1 MKVIFSTKAEE
12 DLAGMFQYISD
23 VLLNTNA
30 AYNIVDKILDLSQK
44 LSRFPELGAN
54 LKTIDATLDNH
65 RYLIADNY
73 LIVYKVVDQ
82 EVFILRVIYA
92 RSDYARLLQG

>member
-1 MKVIFSTKAEE
+1 MKVIFSTKADE
-12 DLAGMFQYISD
+12 DIAGIFEYINAG
-23 VLLNTNA
+23 LHNTTA
-30 AYNIVDKILDLSQK
+30 AYNIVDKILDLAQK

-54 LKTIDATLDNH
+54 LKVIDIRLDNY

-82 EVFILRVIYA
+82 EVFILRIVYA
-92 RSDYARLLQG
+92 RSNYARLLQG

>member
-12 DLAGMFQYISD
+12 DLAELFRYISD
-23 VLLNTNA
+23 SLHNKIA

-44 LSRFPELGAN
+44 LSNFPELGAN
-54 LKTIDATLDNH
+54 LKPVDKVFVNY

-73 LIVYKVVDQ
+73 VIIYNVVDQ
-82 EVFILRVIYA
+82 EVRILRVIYA